1 MWHSGTSLAAVQN
14 QRFGTGRPK
23 AVFKKK
29 KGAAIMTPKI
39 PRSLKREHEEL
50 HADLLEAT
58 KAGGK
63 TAEAAK
69 AVAKVLH
76 PHFVKEEKF
85 ALPPI
90 GLLASLARGKVNRTM
105 ASVLDMTDRLSAE
118 LPEMLR
124 EHQAIVR
131 ALQRLTAAAK
141 KEKKPA
147 HARFAE
153 KLILHAKTEEEVLYP
168 AAILV
173 GEYLRL
179 KLGDRF
185 FRGYA

>member
-1 MWHSGTSLAAVQN
+1 MSHSGTSLAAVQN
-14 QRFGTGRPK
+14 QRTGTGRQK
-23 AVFKKK
+23 AVFKK
-29 KGAAIMTPKI
+29 KGAAIMTLKI
-39 PRSLKREHEEL
+39 PQSLKREHEEL

-131 ALQRLTAAAK
+131 ALQRLAAAAK

-147 HARFAE
+147 YARFAE

>member
-1 MWHSGTSLAAVQN
+1 MSHSGTSLAAVQN
-14 QRFGTGRPK
+14 QRTGTGRPK
-23 AVFKKK
+23 AVFKK

-39 PRSLKREHEEL
+39 PQSLKREHEEL

-69 AVAKVLH
+69 DVAKVLH